1 MKLKGFFNKTT
12 VMCLLL
18 GACLAVLLA
27 IFVSRDKSITTPL
40 AGDTQL
46 AESQSVEDIL
56 NDTDDDMTDII
67 GYDLYGTHTVTGDGI
82 KDQTLTFKENGTASG
97 YIGNDFGEANGVHW
111 SVSMDE
117 GILHINFTGSKDAIQ
132 YVFSYDDDMNIVLTG
147 EKETLTLTKR

>member
-27 IFVSRDKSITTPL
+27 IFVSRDKSIMTPL
-40 AGDTQL
+40 TSNTQL
-46 AESQSVEDIL
+46 TESQSVEDIL

-82 KDQTLTFKENGTASG
+82 KDKTLTFKEDGTASG
-97 YIGNDFGEANGVHW
+97 YIGKDIGETKGIHW

-117 GILHINFTGSKDAIQ
+117 GILHINFTGNKDAIQ

-147 EKETLTLTKR
+147 EKETLTLIKK

>member
-1 MKLKGFFNKTT
+1 MRLKESFNKTT

-40 AGDTQL
+40 ANDTQL
-46 AESQSVEDIL
+46 TESQSVEDIL

-82 KDQTLTFKENGTASG
+82 KDKTLTFKENGTASG
-97 YIGNDFGEANGVHW
+97 YIGKDVGETKGIHW
-111 SVSMDE
+111 SISMDE
-117 GILHINFTGSKDAIQ
+117 GVLHINFTGSNNAIQ
-132 YVFSYDDDMNIVLTG
+132 YEFSYDDDMNIVLTG
-147 EKETLTLTKR
+147 EKETLTLTKQ

>member
-40 AGDTQL
+40 AGNTQL

-82 KDQTLTFKENGTASG
+82 KDKTLTFKENGTASG
-97 YIGNDFGEANGVHW
+97 YIGKDFGEANGVHW

-147 EKETLTLTKR
+147 EKETLTLTKK